1 MLSLN
6 TEDQP
11 LLYNSFVDYLQ
22 LDPSIDLRQRGADG
36 VQADLSIRGASFGQF
51 LVLLNG
57 LRINDAQTGHHNMD
71 IPLPFEAISRIE
83 VLHGA
88 GSTLYGA
95 DALGGAVNF
104 ITARPR
110 AIEIRARIG
119 FGNFGFNQQRIAF
132 CGEYF
137 LPVFWAVCCAA
148 ARSPIFCLLTTSSRP
163 PSRVCFAATTNA
175 PGAVANVV
183 EFRSGLV
190 RKWAILFS
198 NGSVGTLPFCHGEK
212 SFTE

>member
-57 LRINDAQTGHHNMD
+57 LRINDPQTGHHNMD

-88 GSTLYGA
+88 GS
-95 DALGGAVNF
+95 V
-104 ITARPR
+104 
-110 AIEIRARIG
+110 
-119 FGNFGFNQQRIAF
+119 
-132 CGEYF
+132 
-137 LPVFWAVCCAA
+137 
-148 ARSPIFCLLTTSSRP
+148 
-163 PSRVCFAATTNA
+163 
-175 PGAVANVV
+175 
-183 EFRSGLV
+183 
-190 RKWAILFS
+190 
-198 NGSVGTLPFCHGEK
+198 
-212 SFTE
+212 